1 MSSKTARVG
10 ASRFAWLLLIGL
22 IGGAPRAA
30 IAQTSQPAQ
39 PAQPARSGQS
49 AQPAHPE
56 PSAQQPSPPPV
67 SSFSTSVDV
76 VGVTPVTGAGV
87 LRDKIPSNVQS
98 LDFSTNPRVGVS
110 AADWL
115 MTLASI
121 QINEAQSNPFQ
132 PDLQF
137 RGFTASPLL
146 GLPQG
151 LVAYQDG
158 VRVNEP
164 FGDTIN
170 WDLIPVNA
178 IKRIDVMPGA
188 NPAFGSNALGGA
200 IVVETKDGFSSAG
213 HDLSFSTGA
222 FGRWIAEGSSGA
234 HLTDRHLAYFA
245 AGRVLAEDGWRDFS
259 PSRVRQ
265 GFGAIDWTKG
275 NHTLVRGSAS
285 ISRNRLVGNGVAPV
299 LLLQED
305 RNAIFTHPD
314 QTSTSLTQFN
324 GRVTHV
330 VSDRTNL
337 DAVAYTRP
345 SRVRSFNGDDTNYQ
359 ACDDRPFR
367 GGMCLDDEPVFDLSG
382 RLIPAAPNGV
392 ELDATNNTSTT
403 RNRGYGGSVQLSQ
416 ISYPFNG
423 HNQLAAGLTFD
434 GARSRYESAT
444 ELASL
449 TDDRGTIGSGFTD
462 AASLVGLRTT
472 SRHVGLYV
480 SDFHD
485 VSAKLTISGSVRLN
499 RTVIKL
505 RDQIGE
511 ELNGDHEFTRLNP
524 SIGATYALNDQVTAY
539 ASVGTTSRAPT
550 PSELSCA
557 DPEDA
562 CRLPNAFVADPPLD
576 QVRATTFE
584 GGVRG
589 NAGLLRWAASAFR
602 TVNSD
607 DIIFVSS
614 GALTNEGYFRNID
627 QTTRQGLELTLQT
640 PAHRLVSGSASYT
653 FLDATFGVPLTLSSP
668 NHPDEHDG
676 EIDVE
681 KGARLPGLPRHSAKF
696 IGRVAG
702 ARGSVQASLN
712 LTSSQF
718 LRGDEANLL
727 DAIDGYAV
735 VNLAARFAVT
745 PRVELFADVINLFDP
760 EYETFGLLGEADDVL
775 GDDYDDPRFV
785 SPGAPRAAWL
795 GVRLKF

>member
-1 MSSKTARVG
+1 MNSGTARVG
-10 ASRFAWLLLIGL
+10 ALSLAWLLLT
-22 IGGAPRAA
+22 GGASHAVD
-30 IAQTSQPAQ
+30 AQTTQPAQ
-39 PAQPARSGQS
+39 PAQPE
-49 AQPAHPE
+49 QPAVSAPAAS
-56 PSAQQPSPPPV
+56 PPAQQHGA
-67 SSFSTSVDV
+67 SFSTSIDV
-76 VGVTPVTGAGV
+76 VGVTPLTAAGV
-87 LRDKIPSNVQS
+87 SRDKIPSNVQS
-98 LDFSTNPRVGVS
+98 LDAGLTPRVGVS

-115 MTLASI
+115 MTLASVHV
-121 QINEAQSNPFQ
+121 NEAQNNPFQ

-151 LVAYQDG
+151 LVVYQDG

-170 WDLIPVNA
+170 WDLLPLNA
-178 IKRIDVMPGA
+178 VQRLDVMPGA

-200 IVVETKDGFSSAG
+200 IVVETKSGFRNAG
-213 HDLSFSTGA
+213 HEVAFSTGA
-222 FGRWIAEGSSGA
+222 FGRWTAEGTTGGRR
-234 HLTDRHLAYFA
+234 DRLAYFA
-245 AGRVLAEDGWRDFS
+245 AARLLYEDGWRDFS

-265 GFGAIDWTKG
+265 GFASLDWQKSDATAIS
-275 NHTLVRGSAS
+275 GSVTIAK
-285 ISRNRLVGNGVAPV
+285 NRLIGNGVAPA
-299 LLLQED
+299 LLLEED
-305 RNAIFTHPD
+305 RNAVFTHPD
-314 QTSTSLTQFN
+314 RTSTSLAQIN
-324 GRVTHV
+324 GRVRHTFDAV
-330 VSDRTNL
+330 TQL
-337 DAVAYTRP
+337 DAVVYNRP
-345 SRVRSFNGDDTNYQ
+345 SRVSTFNGDDTEYEE
-359 ACDDRPFR
+359 CDDRQFR
-367 GGMCLDDEPVFDLSG
+367 GSMCLDDEPVFDLSG
-382 RLIPAAPNGV
+382 RLIPEEPNGL
-392 ELDATNNTSTT
+392 ELDATNNTSAT
-403 RNRGYGGSVQLSQ
+403 RNHGFGGSLQMTRAAAVRSRA
-416 ISYPFNG
+416 
-423 HNQLAAGLTFD
+423 NQLFAGLTFD

-462 AASLVGLRTT
+462 AASLVGVRTT

-480 SDFHD
+480 SDFYD
-485 VSAKLTISGSVRLN
+485 VNANLTLSGSLRLN
-499 RTVIKL
+499 RTDVKL
-505 RDQIGE
+505 RDQIGD
-511 ELNGDHEFTRLNP
+511 ELNGDHEFTRLN
-524 SIGATYALNDQVTAY
+524 SSFGATYAINDKVTAY
-539 ASVGTTSRAPT
+539 GSVGTTSRAPT

-589 NAGLLRWAASAFR
+589 GSTRVLRWAASVFR

-627 QTTRQGLELTLQT
+627 RTTRQGLELTVQT
-640 PAHRLVSGSASYT
+640 SAHRLVSGSASYT

-668 NHPDEHDG
+668 NHPDEDGG
-676 EIDVE
+676 EIAVE

-696 IGRVAG
+696 IGRVANT
-702 ARGSVQASLN
+702 RGSVQASLN

-727 DAIDGYAV
+727 DPIDGYAV
-735 VNLAARFAVT
+735 VNLAARYSVT
-745 PRVELFADVINLFDP
+745 PRVEVFADVINLFDA

-775 GDDYDDPRFV
+775 GDEYDDPRFV
-785 SPGAPRAAWL
+785 SPGAPRAAWM